1 MKRLLIAAVF
11 AVSAAAL
18 LAFATTT
25 HAESGVNLTN
35 GDRLTAAQQ
44 VAAIAQL
51 KASHAKIIRIP
62 LETWPVGGPVTL
74 SVNLAANAQAAGI
87 QVHLVVTLAD
97 TPQIYNSGAPYR
109 PYNNTTYPDVWSA
122 YPLSQLN
129 QAQLYTWF
137 SAALTQ
143 LKNAGVH
150 PAAIEV
156 GDEINWAPFN
166 GDFTVPG
173 HGVVYGLADL
183 VSGDNPEAAAVAEGY
198 QRYAQ
203 ALETVQKALYDT
215 VFYNVPVVSAGLAN
229 PGAAGTKIP
238 NGLSAVAINDT
249 LNYLR
254 MYGLDSFVNAYGIH
268 VYPWASTPAQRL
280 KDIQSNELTQCGA
293 YGTPCA
299 ITEWG
304 FKLPTG
310 WTCPAPDASREA
322 LAQEILGD
330 FAMYGPMV
338 NELLWYDWKDPNYG
352 IWQCNGLTATGALVL
367 SQP

>member
-1 MKRLLIAAVF
+1 MKRLLTAAVF

-109 PYNNTTYPDVWSA
+109 PYNTAYPGVWSA

-129 QAQLYTWF
+129 QAQLYTWL

-150 PAAIEV
+150 PEAIEF
-156 GDEINWAPFN
+156 GNEINWVPFN

-173 HGVVYGLADL
+173 YGVVYGLADL
-183 VSGDNPEAAAVAEGY
+183 VSGVNPEAAAVAEGY

-203 ALETVQKALYDT
+203 ALQTVQDALYDT
-215 VFYNVPVVSAGLAN
+215 AFYNVPVVSAGLSN
-229 PGAAGTKIP
+229 PGAAGTKTP
-238 NGLSAVAINDT
+238 SGLSAVAINDT
-249 LNYLR
+249 LSYLR
-254 MYGLDSFVNAYGIH
+254 MYGLDSFVDAYGIH
-268 VYPWASTPAQRL
+268 VYPIASTPARRL
-280 KDIQSNELTQCGA
+280 EAIQSNELSQCGA
-293 YGTPCA
+293 YGKPCA

-304 FKLPTG
+304 FQLPTG
-310 WTCPAPDASREA
+310 STCPAPDASREA

-330 FAMYGPMV
+330 FAMYGTLV
-338 NELLWYDWKDPNYG
+338 NELLWYDWTDPKYG

-367 SQP
+367 TQP